1 MALWGTNKDKGRGE
15 QKPIWQQDK
24 DPDGSKGRPAI
35 NEERNTFASSA
46 DRSADP
52 KRKHSGWVRR
62 ITKTLPDGTVRV
74 IEELLVSTSNSST
87 QVLPDA
93 LGAANVSSVIFRNTS
108 NGGYIAAN
116 SVGTIDTSVNLHI
129 DVSFNEAVDVP
140 GSVQLQLSNGT
151 VNFNINA
158 YPGSWD
164 GVSSTAIGIQNNTN
178 LLTFTVAIGPE
189 TTGNGQI
196 KITGTSLVFEDAITD
211 NVSGTTSNTTFAGNV
226 ASILAGGGG
235 NTAVLSVAN
244 VVISGN
250 VFERNTS

>member
-24 DPDGSKGRPAI
+24 DSDGTKGRPAI
-35 NEERNTFASSA
+35 NEERNTFASTA
-46 DRSADP
+46 DRAADP

-74 IEELLVSTSNSST
+74 LEELLVSTSNASG
-87 QVLPDA
+87 VPLPDA
-93 LGAANVSSVIFRNTS
+93 LGAANVSSVAFRDTS
-108 NGGYIAAN
+108 IAAN
-116 SVGTIDTSVNLHI
+116 SLGYMDLTANINV

-140 GSVQLQLSNGT
+140 GSVQLQLSNT
-151 VNFNINA
+151 TADFSINA

-164 GVSSTAIGIQNNTN
+164 GVSSTAIGTQNNTN
-178 LLTFTVAIGPE
+178 LITFTATIGE
-189 TTGNGQI
+189 VLTGNGQI
-196 KITGTSLVFEDAITD
+196 KITGTELVFEDAITD

-235 NTAVLSVAN
+235 NTFVLSVAN
-244 VVISGN
+244 TIILGSA
-250 VFERNTS
+250 NTEDTL

>member
-24 DPDGSKGRPAI
+24 DPDGVKSRPAI

-52 KRKHSGWVRR
+52 KRKHNGWVRR

-74 IEELLVSTSNSST
+74 IEELLVATSNSST

-93 LGAANVSSVIFRNTS
+93 LGAANVSSVAFRDTS
-108 NGGYIAAN
+108 IAAN
-116 SVGTIDTSVNLHI
+116 SLGFMDLTSNINV

-140 GSVQLQLSNGT
+140 GTVQLQLSNT
-151 VNFNINA
+151 TADFSINA

-178 LLTFTVAIGPE
+178 LITFTAAISE
-189 TTGNGQI
+189 VLTGNGQL

-235 NTAVLSVAN
+235 NTFVLSVAN
-244 VVISGN
+244 TIILGSA
-250 VFERNTS
+250 NTQDTL